1 MSISCEDKTT
11 SPVTRLSITALLFI
25 ISIAI
30 CLLLFSLVHSFS
42 LLHNIHYNN
51 LAYAIT
57 GKHYTITIPKG
68 SANPEVDI
76 TKLGPKQWYLPRE
89 LLIGANDTVTWINQ
103 DTEAHTVTSGAGAG
117 MESLV
122 NVNKKGTPTGDFNS
136 GLFKSGQSWTHTF
149 TKPGVYNYF
158 CTIHPW
164 MEGVISVK
172 AKLQNVPNYP
182 VTDNGKR
189 IDKLPVYTFTPDGK
203 MEVGLSWTPKVL
215 LTGKETTFFVSFF
228 DRANNKPNL
237 LAFDFVLLQNGKQLK
252 RVPTSAQIGMNVQNY
267 VFANSG
273 PINIRIENVGGIKT
287 AFAAFNTTVY
297 NNPSISSSSASQLA
311 SQYEKSNRQS
321 SSFQISLVT
330 LVYVVY
336 AIIIGIP
343 AAVAGT
349 YILYRKGII

>member
-1 MSISCEDKTT
+1 VSATKLSFITLQFTT
-11 SPVTRLSITALLFI
+11 SITVGL
-25 ISIAI
+25 
-30 CLLLFSLVHSFS
+30 LLLFLIQTFS
-42 LLHNIHYNN
+42 LLYNMHYNN
-51 LAYAIT
+51 LAYAMT
-57 GKHYTITIPKG
+57 GKHYTITIPRG

-76 TKLGPKQWYLPRE
+76 TKLGPRQWYLPRSMT
-89 LLIGANDTVTWINQ
+89 IGVNDTVTWINQ

-122 NVNKKGTPTGDFNS
+122 NVNQKGTPTGDFNS
-136 GLFKSGQSWTHTF
+136 GLFKPGQSWTHTF

-172 AKLQNVPNYP
+172 AQVQNVPNYP

-203 MEVGLSWTPKVL
+203 MEVGLSWDPKVL

>member
-1 MSISCEDKTT
+1 
-11 SPVTRLSITALLFI
+11 
-25 ISIAI
+25 
-30 CLLLFSLVHSFS
+30 
-42 LLHNIHYNN
+42 
-51 LAYAIT
+51 
-57 GKHYTITIPKG
+57 
-68 SANPEVDI
+68 
-76 TKLGPKQWYLPRE
+76 
-89 LLIGANDTVTWINQ
+89 
-103 DTEAHTVTSGAGAG
+103 
-117 MESLV
+117 
-122 NVNKKGTPTGDFNS
+122 
-136 GLFKSGQSWTHTF
+136 
-149 TKPGVYNYF
+149 
-158 CTIHPW
+158 

-172 AKLQNVPNYP
+172 AQVQNVPNYP

>member
-1 MSISCEDKTT
+1 
-11 SPVTRLSITALLFI
+11 
-25 ISIAI
+25 
-30 CLLLFSLVHSFS
+30 
-42 LLHNIHYNN
+42 
-51 LAYAIT
+51 
-57 GKHYTITIPKG
+57 
-68 SANPEVDI
+68 
-76 TKLGPKQWYLPRE
+76 
-89 LLIGANDTVTWINQ
+89 
-103 DTEAHTVTSGAGAG
+103 

-136 GLFKSGQSWTHTF
+136 GLFKSGQTWTHTF

-172 AKLQNVPNYP
+172 AQAQNVPNYP

-203 MEVGLSWTPKVL
+203 MEVGLSWDPKVL

-287 AFAAFNTTVY
+287 AFAVFNTTVY